1 MNIDNFSA
9 AIIAAA
15 AYSRHRDISAVD
27 AANVLHDDEGAL
39 IVRPGY
45 RRMPSDNEQVV
56 SIFAHWGYVL
66 VVTHAGEL
74 KWDTEQRLID
84 AQAGDSLFRSFIPA
98 RTGFDVSSRT
108 HFIANENDVF
118 LSNANSQ
125 LKVIFHNET
134 ESVAFPFYLPPLQG
148 VNIGYTLGG
157 TAQGVRA
164 NFSRSR
170 LSLPSGG
177 RRNQVGVYVRLQP
190 IKTIPQPE
198 THYWYF
204 PIEAVGRSAVSS
216 DAEGLPQ
223 KVPVPSNTL
232 INIVIEAGDLASD
245 TDADYI
251 DVFQTLSTA
260 ENEDATY
267 YFIGRVPYKVGTHPV
282 PGGVKADT
290 AIETERT
297 LIEPIAEP
305 AWQLAEAS
313 NERLYLNTGK
323 DNRIWMTHYDNG
335 ASYFR
340 SVTDYVDVKTGGF
353 RITGLKKLQQNILA
367 VYTENR
373 IFLLSI
379 DPTPEQHRVIQVIN
393 SRDDKD
399 APIGCLA
406 PESLVDINGY
416 HYFLA
421 PNQQVYRFGGERV
434 RWMSDSINPILV
446 KMPRTPST
454 KAIGFARGFIYCLAF
469 PSTPVSREND
479 AMLLYDTQRKTW
491 WKDSIRLSEVSKGRT
506 QSEYALIDKWP
517 AILNTGVRDNE
528 KLIEWYWRGNKV
540 LIPLNTLIHS
550 LFIGA
555 LPEDVGEESL
565 TISVTLK
572 TEEGEQTQT
581 LEIESAIDYWQQYVG
596 FNLRGRS
603 VQVTL
608 SGAGAMKIDRL
619 IFNPQP

>member
-27 AANVLHDDEGAL
+27 AANVRHDDEGAL

-45 RRMPSDNEQVV
+45 RRMPSDNEQIV

-98 RTGFDVSSRT
+98 RTGFDVSSPTR
-108 HFIANENDVF
+108 FIVNESEVF

-125 LKVIFHNET
+125 LKVIFENET
-134 ESVAFPFYLPPLQG
+134 DPVAYPFYLPPLG
-148 VNIGYTLGG
+148 PVLIRRVIPRAARESESESPSAGG
-157 TAQGVRA
+157 HP
-164 NFSRSR
+164 RSR
-170 LSLPSGG
+170 YQPG
-177 RRNQVGVYVRLQP
+177 RDTEGTPITLTDDVYIRLQT
-190 IKTIPQPE
+190 IKTGSQSE
-198 THYWYF
+198 DHFWYY
-204 PIEAVGRSAVSS
+204 PIEAVGFSVLVETRISNEVVLDITI
-216 DAEGLPQ
+216 DASHL
-223 KVPVPSNTL
+223 S
-232 INIVIEAGDLASD
+232 SD
-245 TDADYI
+245 TDADFI

-260 ENEDATY
+260 ATSDALY
-267 YFIGRVPYKVGTHPV
+267 YFIGRIPYRVGTYRLST
-282 PGGVKADT
+282 VKDT
-290 AIETERT
+290 ALETQRT
-297 LIEPIAEP
+297 LIEPLAEP

-323 DNRIWMTHYDNG
+323 DNRIWMTHYENG

-353 RITGLKKLQQNILA
+353 RMTGLKKLQQNVLA

-373 IFLLSI
+373 IYLLSI
-379 DPTPEQHRVIQVIN
+379 DPTPEQHRVLQVIN
-393 SRDDKD
+393 SRDDTD
-399 APIGCLA
+399 APIGCFA

-421 PNQQVYRFGGERV
+421 PNQQVYRFGGERL
-434 RWMSDSINPILV
+434 RWMSDAINPILV
-446 KMPRTPST
+446 KMPRTPSK
-454 KAIGFARGFIYCLAF
+454 KAIGFARGFIYCLAY

-491 WKDSIRLSEVSKGRT
+491 WKDSIRLSEVSKGQT

-517 AILNTGVRDNE
+517 ALLNTGVRDNE
-528 KLIEWYWRGNKV
+528 ERIEWYWRGNKV

-555 LPEDVGEESL
+555 LPEDIGEESL
-565 TISVTLK
+565 TISVALK

-603 VQVTL
+603 VQVTI
-608 SGAGAMKIDRL
+608 SGTGRMKIDRL
-619 IFNPQP
+619 IFNPDP